1 MLGLNFDVGNWARD
15 KVADWAYDF
24 RCRRLVLR
32 EMAVFQIGL
41 AKRLRFELKAIGLDR
56 KQIGSHL
63 GWTWSNPVPFISSQS
78 TDS

>member
-1 MLGLNFDVGNWARD
+1 MLGLNFDVGNWATD

-32 EMAVFQIGL
+32 EMALFQIGL

-56 KQIGSHL
+56 K
-63 GWTWSNPVPFISSQS
+63 
-78 TDS
+78 